1 MNQCDKHDIT
11 MERLFD
17 EIHAIKEGQ
26 GRSETKMDTV
36 IDFKNE
42 IHKIIYGDG
51 KVPGLMSKIHG
62 NTKQL
67 ILQWGLI
74 VVILIAIIGGSFYNG

>member
-1 MNQCDKHDIT
+1 MVCDKHDKT
-11 MERLFD
+11 MERLFND
-17 EIHAIKEGQ
+17 IHSIKEGQ
-26 GRSETKMDTV
+26 GRAEEKMDTV

-51 KVPGLMSKIHG
+51 KTAGLLSKIHG

-67 ILQWGLI
+67 ILQWSLI
-74 VVILIAIIGGSFYNG
+74 IIVLGAVLGVSIYNG